1 MTPYRPLRA
10 VWTLQRPYRA
20 TTLSPGCASP
30 DAPAQDR
37 PYRPSHARPPGV
49 PATTPARPAGPPARP
64 CVAPP
69 GAGGHAH
76 GPGRGSSPQP
86 ASPCPTTAPQG
97 KSPETPCT
105 HTRLCLIYYM
115 SHTYSSHASSQPIQL
130 TDQLTWTLYPPN
142 AWHPT
147 HLPPTVVSTPHT
159 YATPVKATVYSTPHD
174 PTKPHTADFML

>member
-49 PATTPARPAGPPARP
+49 PAGTPARPAVPPARP

-105 HTRLCLIYYM
+105 HTRLCLTYRH

-130 TDQLTWTLYPPN
+130 SDQLTWTSLVAN
-142 AWHPT
+142 AWPPT
-147 HLPPTVVSTPHT
+147 HPPPTVMSPPHT
-159 YATPVKATVYSTPHD
+159 YTTPA
-174 PTKPHTADFML
+174 